1 MNVIASPAAPGA
13 AAPRPARRLRD
24 RAWRLPTLVI
34 GTSIVALFLVV
45 AAFAP
50 LIATT
55 GANATDPYHVLQG
68 SSSQHLLGTDLIGHD
83 IFSRI
88 VFATRTDLK
97 VGFLAVVTPFLT
109 GTLLG
114 LVTGYYGGWL
124 DSIVMRIV
132 EVVVAFPFYILVVA
146 LDFALGAGTR
156 GVYIAVAAVGW
167 VAYCR
172 VIRAETLVV
181 RRREYVLAARA
192 AGLGDARVILRH
204 VLPNVISQAIVY
216 VMSDIVLVLLLVVT
230 LGFFGLGVQPPT
242 PDWGVMIS
250 DAQIS
255 LSTHWGPAIYPG
267 LALALL
273 ALGLSLVGDG
283 LADLLRPE

>member
-1 MNVIASPAAPGA
+1 M
-13 AAPRPARRLRD
+13 RD

-34 GTSIVALFLVV
+34 GVGIVALFVVV
-45 AAFAP
+45 AVFAP

-55 GANATDPYHVLQG
+55 SANATDPYHVLQG
-68 SSSQHLLGTDLIGHD
+68 PSAQHLLGTDLIGHD

-88 VFATRTDLK
+88 VLATRTDLK
-97 VGFLAVVTPFLT
+97 VGFLAVITPFVT

-114 LVTGYYGGWL
+114 LLTGYYGGWL
-124 DSIVMRIV
+124 DTIVMRIV
-132 EVVVAFPFYILVVA
+132 EVVIAFPFYILVVA

-172 VIRAETLVV
+172 VIRSETLVV

-192 AGLGDARVILRH
+192 AGLRDARVILRH
-204 VLPNVISQAIVY
+204 VLPNVIAQAIVY

-250 DAQIS
+250 DAQVS
-255 LSTHWGPAIYPG
+255 LGSHWGPAIYPG